1 MIHIN
6 YSLKIFLANQLK
18 NFNIAKIILIKRIRN
33 MEKVQRYIKNI
44 FNYFQK
50 PFSYINNEK
59 KPTQTK

>member
-18 NFNIAKIILIKRIRN
+18 NFNMAKIILIKRIRN

-44 FNYFQK
+44 FNYFQNQN
-50 PFSYINNEK
+50 YILFFISFNF
-59 KPTQTK
+59 

>member
-18 NFNIAKIILIKRIRN
+18 NFNMAKIILIKRIRN

-44 FNYFQK
+44 FNYFQNQNYILFFI
-50 PFSYINNEK
+50 PFNI
-59 KPTQTK
+59 

>member
-44 FNYFQK
+44 FNYFQNQNYILFFI
-50 PFSYINNEK
+50 PFNI
-59 KPTQTK
+59 